1 MMVGDD
7 DFAPASHLLY
17 MCPKKK
23 KEKWTLPKKLCRK
36 EKNDAAFSYVWVFGK
51 NKEI

>member
-17 MCPKKK
+17 MCQK
-23 KEKWTLPKKLCRK
+23 KEQWTLPKKLCRK
-36 EKNDAAFSYVWVFGK
+36 EKNDAAFS
-51 NKEI
+51 